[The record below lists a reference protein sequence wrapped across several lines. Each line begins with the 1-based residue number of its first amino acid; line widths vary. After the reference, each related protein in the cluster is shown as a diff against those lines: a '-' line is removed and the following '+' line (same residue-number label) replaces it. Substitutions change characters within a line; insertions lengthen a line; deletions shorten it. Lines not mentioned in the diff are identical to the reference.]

1 MFTVGLI
8 PTEMRGQ
15 LFPFL
20 LTKTFS
26 LAFLYQSSIFFF
38 VSLRQSLSVPLCVIF
53 FLFVLSKNRA
63 KMLVFLSLRFFFV
76 VQRAHERG
84 WPSTIF
90 FTSSESSSVLLS
102 GALWGDVE
110 SEWEMVIFVFNEL
123 DSVLRWKEVTKLMS
137 QSFTSK

>member
-1 MFTVGLI
+1 
-8 PTEMRGQ
+8 
-15 LFPFL
+15 
-20 LTKTFS
+20 
-26 LAFLYQSSIFFF
+26 
-38 VSLRQSLSVPLCVIF
+38 
-53 FLFVLSKNRA
+53 
-63 KMLVFLSLRFFFV
+63 MLVFLSLRFFFV